1 MGRRDQDQLA
11 RVLPARC
18 NRDLHTAEVL
28 KLAILEMRILPDPI
42 LRRKAIKIAKI
53 TPQLKKLVENMVETM
68 RDQSGVGLAANQV
81 GSLQKVAV
89 IETPDMEEPM
99 VLINPEIMKTE
110 GERQVIEG
118 CLSVPGWRGTVNRSE
133 KVRVKAMGLD
143 GKTYRLNAEDLLAQA
158 LEHEIDHLNGILY
171 IDHLANHESLW
182 KISEHAEEDDEFE
195 DEDDEAEEMA
205 DSAAAEVSATS
216 SED

>member
-195 DEDDEAEEMA
+195 DEDDEAEELA

>member
-195 DEDDEAEEMA
+195 DEDHEAEEPA

>member
-1 MGRRDQDQLA
+1 MGRRVDNQLA
-11 RVLPARC
+11 RVLPARW
-18 NRDLHTAEVL
+18 NRDFHTSEVL
-28 KLAILEMRILPDPI
+28 ELAILEMRILPDPI

-53 TPQLKKLVENMVETM
+53 TPQLKKLVENMVDTM

-89 IETPDMEEPM
+89 IEIPDMEEPM

-118 CLSVPGWRGTVNRSE
+118 CLSVPGWRGTVSRSE

-171 IDHLANHESLW
+171 IDHLADHESLW
-182 KISEHAEEDDEFE
+182 KISELPEEDDGFE
-195 DEDDEAEEMA
+195 DEDGEAEEPA
-205 DSAAAEVSATS
+205 ESVPAEASARS